1 MATERDELAVFRDLL
16 HRCDVSSSW
25 MPTIFGYTCPPWIRA
40 LAGEIADAAVAR
52 FTWVAV
58 NMGDTDGA
66 IYLYHKRKMDRYS
79 PKARIFPNEDKTLV
93 VRFDT
98 VNKEKSFELRHA
110 EMKEGKRGEIMQQVL
125 DSLQEG
131 HWDRAPDPWVMA
143 LAERIA
149 DEGAKLYALTK
160 APGETDGCWVLKGAK
175 GHVVATIDADHEAR
189 AQFAAFSTS
198 VQATGD
204 DAWKFEEKS
213 WKRGHSKM
221 KEADSDSIR
230 AEVLE
235 VLKGC
240 NYAKGADPWI
250 FTFAEETAN
259 TIASHAKWEGEWAAA
274 PDKES
279 AGDYKVSRGSRWKVS
294 VEPDGAGVFKVVD
307 VHISRERMTLWSR
320 PHALMQEA
328 KKAEYAAAILKVILD
343 GFKKPSTYKPRPQR
357 NNDDARNN
365 TNQREDYSHLVVEE
379 NITRQ
384 RWSERHGD

>member
-1 MATERDELAVFRDLL
+1 MMATARDELAVFRDLL
-16 HRCDVSSSW
+16 HRCDVSSSLI
-25 MPTIFGYTCPPWIRA
+25 PTFLKSKAWIQK
-40 LAGEIADAAVAR
+40 LAKDIAAEAVVQFKWLAEEKNNG
-52 FTWVAV
+52 V
-58 NMGDTDGA
+58 
-66 IYLYHKRKMDRYS
+66 IYLHHKRKERS
-79 PKARIFPNEDKTLV
+79 TTLSKASIFPDENGY
-93 VRFDT
+93 
-98 VNKEKSFELRHA
+98 FELHFDAKGGGRIWRMRRS
-110 EMKEGKRGEIMQQVL
+110 EMDESKADEIKREALGYLKEC
-125 DSLQEG
+125 D
-131 HWDRAPDPWVMA
+131 WDRAPDPWVMA

-160 APGETDGCWVLKGAK
+160 ARGETDGCWVLKGTK

-221 KEADSDSIR
+221 KEADSDGIR

-250 FTFAEETAN
+250 LTFAEETAN

-274 PDKES
+274 PDRDHP
-279 AGDYKVSRGSRWKVS
+279 GDYKVSRGSRWKVS

-307 VHISRERMTLWSR
+307 VHISRERMTTLWSR
-320 PHALMQEA
+320 PHVLMQEA
-328 KKAEYAAAILKVILD
+328 RKAEYAAAILKIVLQE
-343 GFKKPSTYKPRPQR
+343 FKKPSTYKPGPQH
-357 NNDDARNN
+357 NNDNAGNN
-365 TNQREDYSHLVVEE
+365 TNQKEDYSHLVVEE
-379 NITRQ
+379 NITMR
-384 RWSERHGD
+384 RWGERHGD